1 MRWGTAGVLAIA
13 AVLAFTCHA
22 RAEGRLPSDSAGVVV
37 VAEPTGG
44 FERLPPEQQVIARGL
59 FLAQRVTT
67 AGPVPLNLGE
77 IAALKPSRTWPAV
90 LVEMRG
96 RGLVTA
102 KTLQLVMRDYL
113 RAINGCLTAPPRA
126 EGAGTMVMVTANG
139 RLFTAPRARSGDD
152 GGRCA
157 GDEDRRAR
165 SLAEAGQ

>member
-1 MRWGTAGVLAIA
+1 MRRTAAGVLAIA

-37 VAEPTGG
+37 AAATTGG

-67 AGPVPLNLGE
+67 AGPAPLDLGE
-77 IAALKPSRTWPAV
+77 IAALKSGRTWPAV

-96 RGLVTA
+96 RGLATA
-102 KTLQLVMRDYL
+102 KTLQQVMRDYL
-113 RAINGCLTAPPRA
+113 RAINGCLAAPRA
-126 EGAGTMVMVTANG
+126 EGVGGALVIVTGNGHLFAAAGAS
-139 RLFTAPRARSGDD
+139 SGED

-165 SLAEAGQ
+165 TLAEAGQ

>member
-1 MRWGTAGVLAIA
+1 MRRTAAVVVAIA

-37 VAEPTGG
+37 AAAPTGG
-44 FERLPPEQQVIARGL
+44 FEQLPPEQQVIARGL

-67 AGPVPLNLGE
+67 AGPAPLNLGE
-77 IAALKPSRTWPAV
+77 IAALKSGRTWPTV

-102 KTLQLVMRDYL
+102 KTLEQVMRDYL
-113 RAINGCLTAPPRA
+113 RAINGCLAAPRTG
-126 EGAGTMVMVTANG
+126 GADTMVMVTANG

>member
-1 MRWGTAGVLAIA
+1 MIA
-13 AVLAFTCHA
+13 AVLALSAQA
-22 RAEGRLPSDSAGVVV
+22 RAQRSPSDAADA
-37 VAEPTGG
+37 VAAAAATGG
-44 FERLPPEQQVIARGL
+44 FEQLTPEQQVIARGL
-59 FLAQRVTT
+59 FLAQQVTSN
-67 AGPVPLNLGE
+67 GPAPLDLGE
-77 IAALKPSRTWPAV
+77 IAALKPGRTWPAV

-102 KTLQLVMRDYL
+102 KTLQQVMRDYL
-113 RAINGCLTAPPRA
+113 RAINGCLAAPRTG
-126 EGAGTMVMVTANG
+126 GADTMVMVTANG

>member
-13 AVLAFTCHA
+13 AVLALSCHA
-22 RAEGRLPSDSAGVVV
+22 RAQRVPSDAADA
-37 VAEPTGG
+37 VAARPATGG
-44 FERLPPEQQVIARGL
+44 FEQLAPEQQVIARGL
-59 FLAQRVTT
+59 FLAQRVTSN
-67 AGPVPLNLGE
+67 GPAPLDLGE
-77 IAALKPSRTWPAV
+77 IAALKPGRTWPAV

-102 KTLQLVMRDYL
+102 KTLQQVMGDYL

-126 EGAGTMVMVTANG
+126 EGTGTMVMVTANG

-157 GDEDRRAR
+157 GDEDRRAK